1 MEYARY
7 QEFGTPNMPARSY
20 LRKGLI
26 EKGKE
31 ALDTFVF
38 YLRKVLK

>member
-1 MEYARY
+1 
-7 QEFGTPNMPARSY
+7 MPARSY

-31 ALDTFVF
+31 ALNTFIF
-38 YLRKVLK
+38 YLKTKLK